1 MNWWG
6 IRLGLILVA
15 GSFGSGC
22 ETYVDNNRAAA
33 GAWSRGDVQG
43 TADQYSTRARKAGKR
58 DAVIWRLE
66 EGSALRASGRFGDS
80 NRAFSQAEHLIDEY
94 EYRAKV
100 SLSGETVALLSNQ
113 AQLPYEGRVYDKVM
127 LNCYRGLN
135 FLQLGDD
142 QGARV
147 EFNRVLRRQED
158 AVALKRKRIERQE
171 RAIAGEKS
179 GNSRGRSLTE
189 DGRVQSRIDSVYRF
203 LDKYKARAPY
213 VNPFAIYL
221 RGLYF
226 GTRAKDNSDLETARH
241 AMNQALAM
249 SGGNSFVKADLDR
262 IEAQFSGQKPEAMVY
277 VLFET
282 GRAPRREQKQIDIPL
297 YFVGDGNVPYVG
309 IALPVLV
316 SQFNYVSSLNVDA
329 AGKTVQTRRLADMEA
344 IISREFADELPTI
357 TAKTL
362 LSAASKAALAYT
374 VNHAARKKDN
384 EFGLLALVATSIYQ
398 AAVNVADTRTWTTLP
413 KEIQLCS
420 LPMPP
425 DRKVK
430 LSGAG
435 LNSEIVVQPGKTVLL
450 YVKSISPQAPLLVT
464 QTTLN

>member
-1 MNWWG
+1 MSWLG
-6 IRLGLILVA
+6 FRLGVGLVA
-15 GSFGSGC
+15 GLIGSGC
-22 ETYVDNNRAAA
+22 QTYVDNNRAAA
-33 GAWSRGDVQG
+33 GAWNRGDVHG

-66 EGSALRASGRFGDS
+66 EGSALRAAGRFSDS
-80 NRAFSQAEHLIDEY
+80 NRAFSQAEQLIDEY

-100 SLSGETVALLSNQ
+100 SLSGEAAALLSNQ

-171 RAIAGEKS
+171 TAIADEKT

-189 DGRVQSRIDSVYRF
+189 DGRVTSRIDSVYRF
-203 LDKYKARAPY
+203 LDKYKAQAPY
-213 VNPFAIYL
+213 VNPYAVYL

-226 GTRAKDNSDLETARH
+226 ATRAKDNSDLETARH
-241 AMNQALAM
+241 AMTQALAM
-249 SGGNSFVKADLDR
+249 SGENPFVKADLDR
-262 IEAQFSGQKPEAMVY
+262 IEQQFTGQQAETMIY

-316 SQFNYVSSLNVDA
+316 SQFNYVSSLNVVA
-329 AGKTVQTRRLADMEA
+329 GGKTVQSRRLADMEA

-362 LSAASKAALAYT
+362 LSSASKAAVAYA
-374 VNHAARKKDN
+374 VNRAARKKDN

-413 KEIQLCS
+413 KEVQLCS
-420 LPMPP
+420 LSMPA
-425 DRKVK
+425 DRKIK

-435 LNSEIVVQPGKTVLL
+435 LNSEIVIQPGKTVLL